1 MSMEIKIDEKNPVI
15 LQYNGEVNIEGKE
28 YPFEV
33 TWNPD
38 INQVVAIDWL
48 TGFMPPGNKLIKAE
62 ERIVQLVSKV
72 IKEDVKAIIV

>member
-1 MSMEIKIDEKNPVI
+1 MSMEIKIDEKSPVV
-15 LQYNGEVNIEGKE
+15 LQYNGEVNIEEKE

-33 TWNPD
+33 TWNAD

>member
-1 MSMEIKIDEKNPVI
+1 MSMEVNLEEKSPVVF
-15 LQYNGEVNIEGKE
+15 QYNGGVNIEGKE

-33 TWNPD
+33 TWNTD
-38 INQVVAIDWL
+38 SNQVVAIDWL

-72 IKEDVKAIIV
+72 IKEDVKAIII